1 MNFPIVY
8 KIGEDGEGNP
18 IFLDDEVK
26 DIIKNVLR
34 EMWNH
39 RPDYDP
45 PTWRELFTYTQLCHS
60 DLSPNTICGA
70 TMEQVICNILGM
82 PICQSSIDEI
92 TPMTIEPNMEDI
104 VKEYFEQLVCDD
116 SYYQYSLN
124 ILKLYYLLWC
134 QNYLLKFEIVHFC

>member
-18 IFLDDEVK
+18 IFLDHEVK
-26 DIIKNVLR
+26 DIIYAILR
-34 EMWNH
+34 EVWNH

-45 PTWRELFTYTQLCHS
+45 PTWGELFTYTQINHGY
-60 DLSPNTICGA
+60 LSNIVCGA

-82 PICQSSIDEI
+82 PICQSSINEI
-92 TPMTIEPNMEDI
+92 TSLEIEPNTEDI

-116 SYYQYSLN
+116 SFYEYE
-124 ILKLYYLLWC
+124 LKLMNKKRCL
-134 QNYLLKFEIVHFC
+134 FIFIF

>member
-8 KIGEDGEGNP
+8 KIGEDEEGNP

-26 DIIKNVLR
+26 DIIYAALR
-34 EMWNH
+34 EMWKH

-45 PTWRELFTYTQLCHS
+45 PTWGELFTYTEINHRYLS
-60 DLSPNTICGA
+60 DIVCEA

-92 TPMTIEPNMEDI
+92 ISLEIEPNTEDI

-116 SYYQYSLN
+116 SYYQYTLM
-124 ILKLYYLLWC
+124 
-134 QNYLLKFEIVHFC
+134 